1 MAIFSRLQTSHRY
14 AKKACLLNEVW
25 RGRMPRPRNVIT
37 GLAATLIVACL
48 LFFATPLAQQSP
60 STPNPDDPNFD
71 FSIYY
76 TGNVRGNLEPC
87 G

>member
-1 MAIFSRLQTSHRY
+1 
-14 AKKACLLNEVW
+14 
-25 RGRMPRPRNVIT
+25 MPRPQNFVA
-37 GLAATLIVACL
+37 GLAATLMLACW
-48 LFFATPLAQQSP
+48 LFLTAPLAQQAP
-60 STPNPDDPNFD
+60 AIPNPDDPNFD

>member
-1 MAIFSRLQTSHRY
+1 
-14 AKKACLLNEVW
+14 
-25 RGRMPRPRNVIT
+25 MPRPRNVLI
-37 GLAATLIVACL
+37 GLSAALALTCL
-48 LFFATPLAQQSP
+48 LFLRAPLAQQAP
-60 STPNPDDPNFD
+60 TAVNADDPNFD

>member
-1 MAIFSRLQTSHRY
+1 
-14 AKKACLLNEVW
+14 
-25 RGRMPRPRNVIT
+25 MPRSLDVIVGIAVT
-37 GLAATLIVACL
+37 LALTCL
-48 LFFATPLAQQSP
+48 SFLGTPLAQHPTGS
-60 STPNPDDPNFD
+60 NPDDINFD

>member
-1 MAIFSRLQTSHRY
+1 
-14 AKKACLLNEVW
+14 
-25 RGRMPRPRNVIT
+25 MPRPRNVLI
-37 GLAATLIVACL
+37 GLSATLAL
-48 LFFATPLAQQSP
+48 SGFLFLRTPLAQQAP
-60 STPNPDDPNFD
+60 TVANTDDPDFD

>member
-1 MAIFSRLQTSHRY
+1 MA
-14 AKKACLLNEVW
+14 
-25 RGRMPRPRNVIT
+25 
-37 GLAATLIVACL
+37 GLAATLMVACL
-48 LFFATPLAQQSP
+48 LFLAAPLAQQAP
-60 STPNPDDPNFD
+60 ATPNPDDPNFD

>member
-1 MAIFSRLQTSHRY
+1 ML
-14 AKKACLLNEVW
+14 
-25 RGRMPRPRNVIT
+25 RPRNVIA
-37 GLAATLIVACL
+37 GLAATLAVACL
-48 LFFATPLAQQSP
+48 LFFAAPLAQQAP
-60 STPNPDDPNFD
+60 TAVNPDDPNFD

>member
-1 MAIFSRLQTSHRY
+1 LPSSVCKLHTAMLKRLAGSTEYR
-14 AKKACLLNEVW
+14 
-25 RGRMPRPRNVIT
+25 RGRMPRPRNVIA
-37 GLAATLIVACL
+37 GLATLMVAGL
-48 LFFATPLAQQSP
+48 MFLAAPLAQQAP
-60 STPNPDDPNFD
+60 ATPNPDDPNFD

>member
-1 MAIFSRLQTSHRY
+1 VAIFGGLQTSHRY
-14 AKKACLLNEVW
+14 AKKACLLNEVQ
-25 RGRMPRPRNVIT
+25 RGRMHPRNVIA
-37 GLAATLIVACL
+37 GLVAILMLACSFFLAA
-48 LFFATPLAQQSP
+48 PLAQQAP
-60 STPNPDDPNFD
+60 ETPNPDDPNFD

>member
-1 MAIFSRLQTSHRY
+1 
-14 AKKACLLNEVW
+14 
-25 RGRMPRPRNVIT
+25 MPRPRNAIA
-37 GLAATLIVACL
+37 GLAATLMVACA
-48 LFFATPLAQQSP
+48 LFLAAPLAQQAP
-60 STPNPDDPNFD
+60 ATPNLDDPNFD

>member
-1 MAIFSRLQTSHRY
+1 
-14 AKKACLLNEVW
+14 
-25 RGRMPRPRNVIT
+25 MPRPRNVIA
-37 GLAATLIVACL
+37 GLAATLMVACL
-48 LFFATPLAQQSP
+48 LFLAAPLAQQTP
-60 STPNPDDPNFD
+60 ATPNPDDPNFD

>member
-1 MAIFSRLQTSHRY
+1 
-14 AKKACLLNEVW
+14 
-25 RGRMPRPRNVIT
+25 MPRPRTVT
-37 GLAATLIVACL
+37 AGLATLALACW
-48 LFFATPLAQQSP
+48 FFRMAPLAQQAP
-60 STPNPDDPNFD
+60 AVVNPDDPNFD